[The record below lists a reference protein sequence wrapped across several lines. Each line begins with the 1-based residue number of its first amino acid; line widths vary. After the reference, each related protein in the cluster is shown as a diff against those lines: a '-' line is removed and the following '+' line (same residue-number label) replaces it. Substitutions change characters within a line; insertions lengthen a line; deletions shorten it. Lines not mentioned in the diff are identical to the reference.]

1 MYFCND
7 DHCLTVTNSKSRY
20 QDGKFGTVQL
30 FDTAIEFYQLN
41 TPTDEEK
48 DGPDEIIDSVTYISF
63 NDWIRCQV
71 SFVAKASNY
80 KVWLIF
86 EIIYYY
92 CVYLTKF

>member
-1 MYFCND
+1 M
-7 DHCLTVTNSKSRY
+7 VSIEQITNVLSPIITCRTLVK
-20 QDGKFGTVQL
+20 KNITIL
-30 FDTAIEFYQLN
+30 K
-41 TPTDEEK
+41 EEK

>member
-1 MYFCND
+1 M
-7 DHCLTVTNSKSRY
+7 VS
-20 QDGKFGTVQL
+20 
-30 FDTAIEFYQLN
+30 IEQIINVLSPIITCRTLVKKN
-41 TPTDEEK
+41 ITTLKEEK